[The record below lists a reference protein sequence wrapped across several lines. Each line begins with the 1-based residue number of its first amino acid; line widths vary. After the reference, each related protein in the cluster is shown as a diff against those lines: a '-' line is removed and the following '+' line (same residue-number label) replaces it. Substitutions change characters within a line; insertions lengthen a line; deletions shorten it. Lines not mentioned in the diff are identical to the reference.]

1 MLQKLLLLSVEI
13 CDMRVSISY
22 FDQVSGKRESQTRQV
37 FNFAGIYFHN
47 FVVLLFCN
55 FIFEGRKFR
64 ENDRKL
70 RKSRNFIPLRW
81 KKSIKPW
88 NRECRFSFRSF
99 VFPHHNLLNGA
110 KTKEQH
116 GLVTWFKRLMI
127 DTWTYQG
134 VRNVSFSENF
144 DKYTWICSIVEIER
158 KIYLLWPETLFPKFT
173 LLKQR
178 FDFRSKNV

>member
-1 MLQKLLLLSVEI
+1 MIYGYQYHILIKYQEKESLKLGRYLILLVFIFTILWFCYFAILFSRVE
-13 CDMRVSISY
+13 
-22 FDQVSGKRESQTRQV
+22 
-37 FNFAGIYFHN
+37 NFAKMVEN
-47 FVVLLFCN
+47 CEN
-55 FIFEGRKFR
+55 R
-64 ENDRKL
+64 E
-70 RKSRNFIPLRW
+70 
-81 KKSIKPW
+81 IKPW

-99 VFPHHNLLNGA
+99 VFSHHNLLNGA

-116 GLVTWFKRLMI
+116 CLVTWFKRLMI
-127 DTWTYQG
+127 DTWAYQG

-178 FDFRSKNV
+178 FDFCSKNV